1 MHIWEP
7 QDLGQFKN
15 DPQVYAWPMSHF
27 RFYSGPDKP
36 EKEKNMGEVDKQ
48 NIALEW

>member
-1 MHIWEP
+1 
-7 QDLGQFKN
+7 
-15 DPQVYAWPMSHF
+15 MSHF

-36 EKEKNMGEVDKQ
+36 EEEKNMGEVDKQ